1 MTIAHVYGQ
10 TMNDWRQT
18 VDELGEM
25 MIIESL
31 KEQRSDSL
39 VIVAGILNYNTGKR
53 DLLSDVL
60 ETHLIEIL
68 NQKGKYPLVEY
79 SQIQS
84 HRKEWLELFPDSS
97 PEETSQEIASL
108 LGADWSVTGVYWIKE
123 EQFELQLKLY
133 ESETGRVIW
142 QGQTESFAEKLK
154 EPELKISQTREPEQ
168 EVELVREILPAEM
181 VDSEMEEASGM
192 IPQTEPVES
201 GASEMEGSV
210 DTVPEDSHIETAVTP
225 SEASTAVTETEKD
238 AGSFPE
244 ETPVD
249 VPVSE
254 TGQIVD
260 SIPEYL
266 TAGTGVSEN
275 EQVTD
280 ITSEMTRDETSVA
293 GSEPGAETISGEGPV
308 ESAFDESAT
317 VSEAPSRVAHS
328 ETAVTQSRQG
338 FDPAP
343 EKITTQ
349 ATAFESGIPPGFIPL
364 FVVSSS
370 SRSGQLKG
378 SEQAKEYSEAP
389 PRVAHSETA
398 VMQSR
403 QGIDPA
409 PEKISTQATAFES
422 GIPPGFIPLFVVSS
436 SSRSGQLKGSEQAKE
451 HSDELAYI
459 GTDESRVSREEESI
473 DSVEAAISERDQ
485 DQIRQMEGMVLVP
498 EGRFF
503 MGSKKGEENEKP
515 VHSVYLLSYFI
526 DSHEVTNKEFA
537 RCDHCE
543 RGKGGFDTTEPDQP
557 VVYVDW
563 QNAEAYCRFVGKRL
577 PTEEEWENSARAGSQ
592 TEYSFGNEQQL
603 ATYAW
608 YEDNAERVGE
618 RYAHTVG
625 TKKPNAWKIFDMHG
639 NVMEWTSD
647 RYVVD
652 YYQKLEDSKP
662 WHMFNYYFH
671 PENDHPFKPNMPP
684 EDETPMR
691 VVRGGAWGGAFG
703 TGKAR
708 QLRSAKRFAVKPW
721 VRSFLIGFRC
731 ATDWNPFFN
740 QNENR

>member
-1 MTIAHVYGQ
+1 MESLNPFKFRLIAIGSILFCTGFISFTIAHVYGQ
-10 TMNDWRQT
+10 SMNDWRQT
-18 VDELGEM
+18 VDELGEL
-25 MIIESL
+25 MIVESL

-108 LGADWSVTGVYWIKE
+108 LGADWSVTGVYWIKD

-142 QGQTESFAEKLK
+142 KGQTESFVEHFK
-154 EPELKISQTREPEQ
+154 EPELKISQTRESAQ
-168 EVELVREILPAEM
+168 GVELIQENLPAEM
-181 VDSEMEEASGM
+181 VDSEMEEDSGL
-192 IPQTEPVES
+192 IPRAEPVET

-210 DTVPEDSHIETAVTP
+210 DAVPEDSHIESAFTP
-225 SEASTAVTETEKD
+225 SESSTAVTETEKD
-238 AGSFPE
+238 DDSFSE
-244 ETPVD
+244 DTPVD
-249 VPVSE
+249 VPISD

-260 SIPEYL
+260 SIPEDL
-266 TAGTGVSEN
+266 TAGTDVSEN

-280 ITSEMTRDETSVA
+280 ITSEMTRVETSVA
-293 GSEPGAETISGEGPV
+293 GSEPEAETISGEGPV
-308 ESAFDESAT
+308 ESAFDESAP
-317 VSEAPSRVAHS
+317 VSESPPRVALS

-338 FDPAP
+338 FDP
-343 EKITTQ
+343 
-349 ATAFESGIPPGFIPL
+349 
-364 FVVSSS
+364 VSE
-370 SRSGQLKG
+370 LK
-378 SEQAKEYSEAP
+378 
-389 PRVAHSETA
+389 
-398 VMQSR
+398 
-403 QGIDPA
+403 
-409 PEKISTQATAFES
+409 STQATAFES
-422 GIPPGFIPLFVVSS
+422 GIPPGFIPLFVISS
-436 SSRSGQLKGSEQAKE
+436 PSRSGQLKGPEQTKE
-451 HSDELAYI
+451 YSNELAYI
-459 GTDESRVSREEESI
+459 GTDESRVSQDVEGFV
-473 DSVEAAISERDQ
+473 SVEAAISERDQ

-515 VHSVYLLSYFI
+515 VHSVYLRSYFI
-526 DSHEVTNKEFA
+526 DSHEVTNREFA

-563 QNAEAYCRFVGKRL
+563 QNAEAYCQFVGKRL

-592 TEYSFGNEQQL
+592 TEYSFGDEQQL

-608 YEDNAERVGE
+608 YEDNAEQVGE

-625 TKKPNAWKIFDMHG
+625 TKKPNAWNIFDMHG
-639 NVMEWTSD
+639 NVMEWTGD

-652 YYQKLEDSKP
+652 YYQKLENSKP
-662 WHMFNYYFH
+662 WHLFNYYFH
-671 PENDHPFKPNMPP
+671 SENDHPFKPNNPS
-684 EDETPMR
+684 EDETLMR

-703 TGKAR
+703 TGNAR

-731 ATDWNPFFN
+731 AADWNPIFN
-740 QNENR
+740 QNEIR

>member
-10 TMNDWRQT
+10 SMNDWRQT
-18 VDELGEM
+18 VDELGET
-25 MIIESL
+25 MIVESL

-108 LGADWSVTGVYWIKE
+108 LGADWSITGVYRIKD

-142 QGQTESFAEKLK
+142 QGQTDSFAEKLK
-154 EPELKISQTREPEQ
+154 EPELKISQTRESAQ
-168 EVELVREILPAEM
+168 EVELVQENLPAEM
-181 VDSEMEEASGM
+181 VDSEMEEASGLT
-192 IPQTEPVES
+192 PHAEPVET
-201 GASEMEGSV
+201 GASEMEGSF

-238 AGSFPE
+238 ADSFPE
-244 ETPVD
+244 DTPVN

-260 SIPEYL
+260 SIPENS

-293 GSEPGAETISGEGPV
+293 GSEPDAETISGEGPV
-308 ESAFDESAT
+308 ESAFDESAP
-317 VSEAPSRVAHS
+317 VSEPPPRVALS

-338 FDPAP
+338 FDP
-343 EKITTQ
+343 T
-349 ATAFESGIPPGFIPL
+349 
-364 FVVSSS
+364 
-370 SRSGQLKG
+370 
-378 SEQAKEYSEAP
+378 
-389 PRVAHSETA
+389 
-398 VMQSR
+398 
-403 QGIDPA
+403 

-451 HSDELAYI
+451 YSDELAYI
-459 GTDESRVSREEESI
+459 GTDESRVSREEEGI
-473 DSVEAAISERDQ
+473 VSVEAAISEREQ

-498 EGRFF
+498 EGRFY

-515 VHSVYLLSYFI
+515 VHSVYLRSYFI
-526 DSHEVTNKEFA
+526 DSHEVTNREFA

-577 PTEEEWENSARAGSQ
+577 PTEEEWENSARAGSR
-592 TEYSFGNEQQL
+592 TEYSFGDEQQL

-652 YYQKLEDSKP
+652 YYQKLEDNKP
-662 WHMFNYYFH
+662 WHLFDYYFH
-671 PENDHPFKPNMPP
+671 PENDHPFKPNIPP

-731 ATDWNPFFN
+731 AADWNPFFS
-740 QNENR
+740 QNEKR